1 MALDTLFF
9 DLKINDMTDEQ
20 IKAIKSRLEKQLGA
34 NLDIGK
40 QIQQSVE
47 RTGSTKLKIGADT
60 SAAEAALKR
69 ITELLSNPTG
79 SRNEISELNALVKT
93 LKEISSIKDKQSKS
107 DDATNDKEILNAN
120 KLNYAYERLF
130 NAERS
135 MSEFAKGSQTSKSF
149 KDAISDIQILLFYL
163 KEARGN
169 AQETEKV
176 LHGIGSASNVNRALR
191 NAEDAVKGMQ
201 KERTESEKLQNVIFS
216 LENALKRFQTASRAL
231 GNPQG
236 VDAAIQKL
244 REYIEL
250 ARQASK
256 SPTSTSEFL
265 KSNSLGAGANAKDNV
280 SSEIALARELQ
291 RQERAARAASA
302 AQERLA
308 NSQQRAAQAT
318 NSHAN
323 ASVRLGNSLTGL
335 VSITGDLRN
344 QIGML
349 ISAYTVEHLLKNVV
363 EIGGEFEKQ
372 KLAMGSMLGSLE
384 QADDIFNRMKNLAL
398 TSPFNF
404 KDLSN
409 YSRQLTAFGTPYKDL
424 YDTTNRLADISAGLG
439 GDMSR
444 LILAFSQVK
453 AAAYLRGQEM
463 RQFTEF
469 GVSLPDLL
477 AKKYSEAEHRIV
489 TAGDVIERVSKRM
502 VSFNDVKDVLWKSTD
517 KGGQFYGMQDVLAQ
531 STSGMA
537 SNLKDAIDTM
547 YYDIANSNSGMI
559 KGAIKNITELI
570 SHWRELTSVL
580 AAGTMVYSANRLAM
594 SIHNRWI
601 GLNNSSTVQSIML
614 QKQEEAAVLKKAS
627 TYRTLTSM
635 ERERLMMSKQLT
647 LSDLEQLAANK
658 SLSSEQLIQLARTGR
673 ITAAQALEVAS
684 LYGLNE
690 AQMSYLMGLQKTGVQ
705 MTAWQRL
712 MNTNFITRMRIGI
725 QNLVS
730 SIITLPNVLMAAGAA
745 LIYFYTSQKQH
756 RDEIEQANEQ
766 TVKNAQDGAKNI
778 QDFLNSNPIGDV
790 LKSNNSGEVAKSL
803 EAYKNQLESSP
814 IDMSTVITNIE
825 TIPNATDKLK
835 EMRKALEDLKKAH
848 DDISNSTGNMFVVA
862 NEATNGFL
870 NDALSTNLKEL
881 NNARSELDTQLSK
894 SGGVT
899 DLNKFISESGNVFPE
914 VVKQLKD
921 MGNAA
926 PNEKMEQLF
935 KIISN
940 NGWGDAFKNELDKS
954 NLSGLSDAYNEYLNY
969 ADALKTVQNQF
980 VEFNS
985 NIENQL
991 ANSGKNIKNL
1001 RQEDILSIKEQA
1013 EEYSKS
1019 NNITGE
1025 ALRMFN
1031 MNVENTFIKSDRQLK
1046 NE

>member
-1 MALDTLFF
+1 
-9 DLKINDMTDEQ
+9 
-20 IKAIKSRLEKQLGA
+20 
-34 NLDIGK
+34 
-40 QIQQSVE
+40 
-47 RTGSTKLKIGADT
+47 
-60 SAAEAALKR
+60 
-69 ITELLSNPTG
+69 
-79 SRNEISELNALVKT
+79 LNK
-93 LKEISSIKDKQSKS
+93 K
-107 DDATNDKEILNAN
+107 
-120 KLNYAYERLF
+120 
-130 NAERS
+130 
-135 MSEFAKGSQTSKSF
+135 
-149 KDAISDIQILLFYL
+149 
-163 KEARGN
+163 
-169 AQETEKV
+169 
-176 LHGIGSASNVNRALR
+176 
-191 NAEDAVKGMQ
+191 
-201 KERTESEKLQNVIFS
+201 
-216 LENALKRFQTASRAL
+216 
-231 GNPQG
+231 
-236 VDAAIQKL
+236 
-244 REYIEL
+244 
-250 ARQASK
+250 
-256 SPTSTSEFL
+256 
-265 KSNSLGAGANAKDNV
+265 
-280 SSEIALARELQ
+280 
-291 RQERAARAASA
+291 
-302 AQERLA
+302 
-308 NSQQRAAQAT
+308 
-318 NSHAN
+318 
-323 ASVRLGNSLTGL
+323 
-335 VSITGDLRN
+335 
-344 QIGML
+344 
-349 ISAYTVEHLLKNVV
+349 
-363 EIGGEFEKQ
+363 
-372 KLAMGSMLGSLE
+372 
-384 QADDIFNRMKNLAL
+384 
-398 TSPFNF
+398 
-404 KDLSN
+404 
-409 YSRQLTAFGTPYKDL
+409 
-424 YDTTNRLADISAGLG
+424 
-439 GDMSR
+439 
-444 LILAFSQVK
+444 
-453 AAAYLRGQEM
+453 QEM
-463 RQFTEF
+463 RQFTQF

-477 AKKYSEAEHRIV
+477 AEKYTKAEGRIV

-517 KGGQFYGMQDVLAQ
+517 KGGQFYGMQNVLAQ

-559 KGAIKNITELI
+559 KGTIKNITELV

-594 SIHNRWI
+594 SIHNRWV
-601 GLNNSSTVQSIML
+601 GLNNNSTIKSIML
-614 QKQEEAAVLKKAS
+614 QKQEEASILRKAS
-627 TYRTLTSM
+627 KYRTLTSM
-635 ERERLMMSKQLT
+635 ESERLMMSKQLT
-647 LSDLEQLAANK
+647 LSDLKQLAADGA
-658 SLSSEQLIQLARTGR
+658 LSSEQLIKLARTR
-673 ITAAQALEVAS
+673 QITAAQALEVSS

-690 AQMSYLMGLQKTGVQ
+690 AQMAYLRGLQTSGVA
-705 MTAWQRL
+705 MSRWQKL
-712 MNTNFITRMRIGI
+712 MNTQFITRMRIGI
-725 QNLVS
+725 KNLVS

-1046 NE
+1046 NESESWKVFTDNIKSIAEKKGIDLNKASQRQWLELVNDAKRQCGVLYSWMSNFLQSLISMANNNPIQFVIGIKSQVTGRQPLKGRGKQLAGNFAVSSLLGYDKLSTIQTDKDASDLVKSTYETYQEDMKNAKANRKSTKDIQAKWNQFKEIMSSEMNVDFIIGGEKTGVKKGQTGKLKNKRRYKDRHFSERYARQTRPSKESHGCL